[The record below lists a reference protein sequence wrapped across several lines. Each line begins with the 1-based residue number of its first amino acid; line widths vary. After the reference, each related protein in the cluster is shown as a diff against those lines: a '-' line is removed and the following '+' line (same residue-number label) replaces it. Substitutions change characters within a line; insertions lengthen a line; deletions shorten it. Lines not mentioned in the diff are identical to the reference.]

1 MGLFNSEVLGVSNG
15 HVLVDIGRHWS
26 VPLAQWNRIPGSKPP
41 APGQYWA
48 IEVSSVDNLLA
59 GEMPRS
65 IQRTNDALDGMD
77 DYFADVFGG
86 RSR

>member
-1 MGLFNSEVLGVSNG
+1 MSFFNSEVLGVSNG
-15 HVLVDIGRHWS
+15 QVLVDIGHYWS
-26 VPLAQWNRIPGSKPP
+26 IPLAQWNRIPGSKPP

-48 IEVSSVDNLLA
+48 IEVSSVANLLA

-65 IQRTNDALDGMD
+65 IQRTNDVLDGMD